1 MREKGRDE
9 SPTTIF
15 LSAGETSGD
24 LYGSYLAKSL
34 REEFPKVSLK
44 GMGGRYMMK
53 AGVELIFHSTHL
65 GAIGLV
71 ESLKVVPAFLLAFK
85 KIKRELTLAPPELLI
100 LIDFGAFN
108 VKLGK
113 WAKKKGIK
121 ILYFIPPGS
130 WRRKIKRKEVR
141 MLKDFVD
148 EVVCLFPWYKEALE
162 KEGIKA
168 NFFGHPLL
176 DILQAKDKKSARLS
190 LALPEGIVVGFLPG
204 SRRQEIRNIL
214 PSLLECTPLIKRKEP
229 KSQFVI
235 APPSI
240 PGIFSPSFLPPGWRK
255 EDNTLRK
262 GEEIVHL
269 REGKPWEV
277 ISASYVVVVTSGT
290 ASLEAVIL
298 GTPLVVVYKGSKL
311 TIWEY
316 HLRRKH
322 LPPYVSLPNL
332 ILERK
337 AFPELLGNN
346 ASPEG
351 ISRTVLSLLQ
361 EGERNKQ
368 LEAMKEI
375 KSCLGERGMF
385 RQTAILIKRMLEAE
399 VSHLG
404 RATFSSSLGG
414 QG

>member
-1 MREKGRDE
+1 MQEKSRDE
-9 SPTTIF
+9 SPISIF

-34 REEFPKVSLK
+34 QEEFPKVSLK
-44 GMGGRYMMK
+44 GMGGRYMMR
-53 AGVELIFHSTHL
+53 AGVELVFHSTHL
-65 GAIGLV
+65 GAIGIM
-71 ESLKVVPAFLLAFK
+71 ESLKVVPAFFLAFNR
-85 KIKRELTLAPPELLI
+85 IKRELTLSPPKLLI

-113 WAKKKGIK
+113 WAKKKGIR

-130 WRRKIKRKEVR
+130 WRRKIRREEAR

-162 KEGIKA
+162 KEGIRA
-168 NFFGHPLL
+168 HFFGHPLL
-176 DILQAKDKKSARLS
+176 DILQSKDKKSARLS
-190 LALPEGIVVGFLPG
+190 LALPQGIIVGFLPG
-204 SRRQEIRNIL
+204 SRRQEIKNIL
-214 PSLLECTPLIKRKEP
+214 PSLLESVPLIKRKEP

-255 EDNTLRK
+255 QDDTIRK
-262 GEEIVHL
+262 GEEIVYL

-277 ISASYVVVVTSGT
+277 MNASDVVVVTSGT
-290 ASLEAVIL
+290 ATLEAVIL

-311 TIWEY
+311 TMLEY
-316 HLRRKH
+316 HFRRKH

-337 AFPELLGNN
+337 AFPELLGND

-351 ISRTVLSLLQ
+351 ISRMVLSLLQ
-361 EGERNKQ
+361 EEERNKQ

-385 RQTAILIKRMLEAE
+385 RRTSALVKRLLEA
-399 VSHLG
+399 G
-404 RATFSSSLGG
+404 N
-414 QG
+414 